1 MPQAIMSNFANMELT
16 GRPKDYYK
24 TYRAKIQAVTKA
36 KVQEVAQKYV
46 QPDKAV
52 IMIVGDFEPSNKG
65 GEKWPGPLDKLG
77 KMHRVTLIDPLTGEP
92 VK

>member
-1 MPQAIMSNFANMELT
+1 MSSFANLEMT
-16 GRPKDYYK
+16 GKPMDYYK
-24 TYRAKIQAVTKA
+24 TYLSKIKAVTKA
-36 KVQEVAQKYV
+36 RVQEVATKYI

-77 KMHRVTLIDPLTGEP
+77 KVHRINLTDPMTVQEM
-92 VK
+92 K